1 MAQDSFGCITPYDRQ
16 YYALTVNN
24 KNHTDWESR
33 RPMVSPYLERRLR
46 SYREALREIR
56 KRHAAKRAI
65 RAKEKS
71 AARKT
76 AHLRLI
82 QSNPAD
88 QKRPGKDE

>member
-1 MAQDSFGCITPYDRQ
+1 
-16 YYALTVNN
+16 
-24 KNHTDWESR
+24 
-33 RPMVSPYLERRLR
+33 MVSPYLERRLR

-76 AHLRLI
+76 AHLRLVP
-82 QSNPAD
+82 SKSPNRDGPS
-88 QKRPGKDE
+88 KDN

>member
-1 MAQDSFGCITPYDRQ
+1 
-16 YYALTVNN
+16 
-24 KNHTDWESR
+24 
-33 RPMVSPYLERRLR
+33 MVSPYLERRLR

-56 KRHAAKRAI
+56 KRHAAKRAN

-82 QSNPAD
+82 QSKPTSE
-88 QKRPGKDE
+88 KGHGKDE

>member
-1 MAQDSFGCITPYDRQ
+1 MPYDRQ
-16 YYALTVNN
+16 YYALTINDNN
-24 KNHTDWESR
+24 QIDWESR

-56 KRHAAKRAI
+56 KRHAAKRAV

-82 QSNPAD
+82 PSKPRGGA
-88 QKRPGKDE
+88 RPGKGR

>member
-1 MAQDSFGCITPYDRQ
+1 
-16 YYALTVNN
+16 
-24 KNHTDWESR
+24 
-33 RPMVSPYLERRLR
+33 MVSPYLERRLR

-56 KRHAAKRAI
+56 KRHAAKRAV

-82 QSNPAD
+82 QSKSRTAEQPE
-88 QKRPGKDE
+88 KDG

>member
-1 MAQDSFGCITPYDRQ
+1 
-16 YYALTVNN
+16 
-24 KNHTDWESR
+24 
-33 RPMVSPYLERRLR
+33 MVSPYLERRLR

-56 KRHAAKRAI
+56 KRHAAKRAV

-82 QSNPAD
+82 PSKSRGAEQPE
-88 QKRPGKDE
+88 KDG